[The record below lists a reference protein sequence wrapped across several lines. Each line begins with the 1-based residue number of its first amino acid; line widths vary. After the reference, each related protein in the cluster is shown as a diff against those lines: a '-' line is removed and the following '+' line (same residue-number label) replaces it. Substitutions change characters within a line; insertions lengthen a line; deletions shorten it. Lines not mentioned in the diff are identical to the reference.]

1 MGTFRVRGFCELE
14 ERISRLS
21 AATRDSVIGPGLY
34 AGAEIM
40 ADAFRQEVEHLP
52 TAGGHG
58 SPEHPLAGPSV
69 IQKEALAASLG
80 VTPMQQDRRGVYNIK
95 IGFDGYNRVRTK
107 RWPNGQPNQMI
118 ARAVESGTT
127 FMRANSFMKK
137 AVSKHRR
144 AALEKMK
151 QTMEEKIEEIM
162 Q

>member
-1 MGTFRVRGFCELE
+1 MGTFKVKGLRELE
-14 ERISRLS
+14 VRVGALRADLRE
-21 AATRDSVIGPGLY
+21 SVIGPGLY
-34 AGAEIM
+34 AGADVM
-40 ADAFRQEVEHLP
+40 ADAFRQGIEALP
-52 TAGGHG
+52 TAGGFG
-58 SPEHPLAGPSV
+58 SQEHPLAGPSRA
-69 IQKEALAASLG
+69 QKEALAESLG
-80 VTPMQQDRRGVYNIK
+80 ITPMQKGEKGVYNIK